1 MTKKNWMRIIGFVLV
16 VCVLYAG
23 FNVYSMFS
31 FLNTVSTQKPF
42 STGDNPLTTAKWE
55 GTEQVNILFM
65 GVDQRNKNER
75 PRSDTM
81 LLASINPTTKQV
93 SLFSIM
99 RDTYVNIP
107 KIGKAKI
114 NAAFA
119 DGGPELLIQTIQNFL
134 DIPIHYYVATD
145 FEGFAKIVDAIGG
158 DVNVP
163 EKMQHWDDGVYNINL
178 EAGPQHLDG
187 QKALMYVR
195 YRGTPRADFDRTER
209 QRELLKLVANKL
221 TSPSMIV
228 KMPSILKEVTPYAQ
242 GNISGSDIYRLGSLA
257 LSLDTA
263 NMRTEQ
269 IPPLEGLSETS
280 VGGEQVLV
288 PDVQATRKFVQQVI
302 GGSGQAAVNASS
314 QGTQGDQTQPQSGT
328 QQNAGTAEQGSQP
341 AEPAAQQDNR
351 QKATVAGEY
360 VNLRQKPGTEY
371 EIIGQVY
378 AGDVVSIEG
387 QVGDWSYVQT
397 KDGMYGY
404 ILSSLLQMQ

>member
-1 MTKKNWMRIIGFVLV
+1 MTKKKWMRILAFALV

-42 STGDNPLTTAKWE
+42 STGDNPLTTTKWE

-65 GVDQRNKNER
+65 GVDQRDKNDR

-81 LLASINPTTKQV
+81 MLASINPTTKQI

-107 KIGKAKI
+107 KMGKAKI

-119 DGGPELLIQTIQNFL
+119 DGGPELLIQTIQDFL

-158 DVNVP
+158 VDVNVP
-163 EKMQHWDDGVYNINL
+163 EKFQHWDDGIYNINL
-178 EAGPQHLDG
+178 DAGPQHLDG

-209 QRELLKLVANKL
+209 QREMLKLVAAKMK
-221 TSPSMIV
+221 SPSMLV
-228 KMPSILKEVTPYAQ
+228 KLPSILKEITPYTQ
-242 GNISGSDIYRLGSLA
+242 GNIGGTDLYRLGSLA

-269 IPPLEGLSETS
+269 LPPLDALTDTT
-280 VGGEQVLV
+280 VGEEQVLI
-288 PDVQATRKFVQQVI
+288 PDIQATRKFFQQVT
-302 GGSGQAAVNASS
+302 GDSGQAAKTAPA
-314 QGTQGDQTQPQSGT
+314 QGNQTPPSSGT
-328 QQNAGTAEQGSQP
+328 QPSKGSQP
-341 AEPAAQQDNR
+341 AQPAQQQDAR
-351 QKATVAGEY
+351 PKAKIVGES
-360 VNLRQKPGTEY
+360 VNMRQKPGTQY

-387 QVGDWSYVQT
+387 QDGDWSYVQT

-404 ILSSLLQMQ
+404 ILSSLLQQQ

>member
-1 MTKKNWMRIIGFVLV
+1 MTKKKWMRILAFVLV

-81 LLASINPTTKQV
+81 MLASINPTTKQI

-107 KIGKAKI
+107 KLGEAKI

-119 DGGPELLIQTIQNFL
+119 EGGPELLIETIQNLL

-158 DVNVP
+158 VDVNVP

-209 QRELLKLVANKL
+209 QRELLKLVAAKL
-221 TSPSMIV
+221 KSPSMLV
-228 KMPSILKEVTPYAQ
+228 KMPSILKEVTPYTQ

-257 LSLDTA
+257 MSLDTA

-269 IPPLEGLSETS
+269 IPPVDALTETYM
-280 VGGEQVLV
+280 GEEQVLV
-288 PDVQATRKFVQQVI
+288 PDVQATRKFFQQMT
-302 GGSGQAAVNASS
+302 GENGQAANPTPD
-314 QGTQGDQTQPQSGT
+314 QGNSTQPPSGT
-328 QQNAGTAEQGSQP
+328 QQNGGTVNKGS
-341 AEPAAQQDNR
+341 EPAKTEPKQDAR
-351 QKATVAGEY
+351 PKAEVVGEY
-360 VNLRQKPGTEY
+360 VNMRQKPGTDQ

-387 QVGDWSYVQT
+387 QDGDWSYVQT
-397 KDGMYGY
+397 QDGMYGY